1 MGRVVVKIFG
11 PKYFGFDQY
20 DVITLQLDFGGDATV
35 GDVIDELERRY
46 PGLRQKLLRG
56 EEIIPMHDIWV
67 NGRSITFLQ
76 GLKTPLREGDVVQI
90 IPPFGG

>member
-1 MGRVVVKIFG
+1 MARIVVKIFG
-11 PKYFGFDQY
+11 PKYFGLNQY
-20 DVITLQLDFGGDATV
+20 DVITLVLDIRDGVSV
-35 GDVIDELERRY
+35 GDVIDELEKRD
-46 PGLRQKLLRG
+46 PGLRRRLLRG